1 MVKKLIGVALIVTLF
16 SGCSLFGV
24 FNQAET
30 GLDLSER
37 SEQQLK
43 DAEAIIDSLVIDN
56 IRYKEKLDSCQA
68 SKVGRQR
75 IKSF

>member
-1 MVKKLIGVALIVTLF
+1 MRKSIGAVLLIALF

-43 DAEAIIDSLVIDN
+43 DAEIIIDSLVVEL
-56 IRYKEKLDSCQA
+56 EKCQQ
-68 SKVGRQR
+68 SNSGKQR

>member
-1 MVKKLIGVALIVTLF
+1 MKRLIWVVLIITLF

-30 GLDLSER
+30 GLDLSEQ

-43 DAEAIIDSLVIDN
+43 DAETIIDSLVIEL
-56 IRYKEKLDSCQA
+56 EKCQQ
-68 SKVGRQR
+68 SNSGKQR

>member
-1 MVKKLIGVALIVTLF
+1 MIALFT
-16 SGCSLFGV
+16 SCSLFNV

-30 GLDLSER
+30 GLDLSEQ

-43 DAEAIIDSLVIDN
+43 DAETIIDSLLISEQY
-56 IRYKEKLDSCQA
+56 YKDKYDSCRA
-68 SKVGRQR
+68 SKSGKRR